1 MGKFSIPIFD
11 VFVDDDSLGL
21 TAVSLVDMPAIS
33 EDFIAM
39 SKAVQRLW
47 FNKEKHEVVGPL
59 LIPNQ
64 LILRYAED
72 GSAYYI
78 RWGKETIKKAAD
90 KYLMQGRF
98 NNITIMHEDID
109 KDDSERMQD
118 NVYLKKMWIIND
130 AKSDIANVQYGYHL
144 PEGTLM
150 AKYKVYNRSIW
161 QRIKSGELRGFSIE
175 AIASLQNVNKML
187 EIQYNKMEKN
197 KIEITD
203 KALQLWDKFVMF
215 VNQSDVASD
224 ADALAG
230 EAKKDETDSGEV
242 TIKYWTDNDH
252 YLSVDAEGF
261 VRDEEGNLVDTGQY
275 KLSDGN
281 VLEVGEDNKFVGVH
295 AAADAKDD
303 AEPAEAPIAEA
314 EDDKDK
320 TSGETSCNEKVDE
333 VPSGETSGDTE
344 VKEEDAEDKASGDTK
359 ADADSDEADDMGDD
373 KNPDASNEEE
383 PEEPELPSDLVPF
396 ELDGEQYLIP
406 QPVADYIN
414 SLVGTDDKLQ
424 EEMAQL
430 KAKTP
435 SAKPIGSVV
444 KQAKEKKETYTYT
457 LSDAIRRLNWRKE

>member
-1 MGKFSIPIFD
+1 MGKTRIPIFD

-39 SKAVQRLW
+39 SKAGQRLW

-78 RWGKETIKKAAD
+78 RWSKDTIKKAAD

-187 EIQYNKMEKN
+187 EIQYSKMEKN

-215 VNQSDVASD
+215 VNQSDVAAD
-224 ADALAG
+224 ADAVAG

-275 KLSDGN
+275 KLADGN
-281 VLEVGEDNKFVGVH
+281 VLEVDEDNKFVGVH

-303 AEPAEAPIAEA
+303 AEPAKAPIAEA
-314 EDDKDK
+314 EDK
-320 TSGETSCNEKVDE
+320 TSGET
-333 VPSGETSGDTE
+333 SGETSGDTE
-344 VKEEDAEDKASGDTK
+344 VKEEGIEDNPSGDTK
-359 ADADSDEADDMGDD
+359 GDVDTDEADDMDDD
-373 KNPDASNEEE
+373 KTPDASNEEE
-383 PEEPELPSDLVPF
+383 PQLPTDLVPF

-406 QPVADYIN
+406 QPVADYIK
-414 SLVGTDDKLQ
+414 SLVGNDDKMK

-444 KQAKEKKETYTYT
+444 KQAKESKETYTYT
-457 LSDAIRRLNWRKE
+457 LTDAIKRLNWRNE

>member
-78 RWGKETIKKAAD
+78 RWSKETIKKAAD
-90 KYLMQGRF
+90 KYLIQGRF

-314 EDDKDK
+314 EDK
-320 TSGETSCNEKVDE
+320 T
-333 VPSGETSGDTE
+333 
-344 VKEEDAEDKASGDTK
+344 SGDTK
-359 ADADSDEADDMGDD
+359 ADVDSDEVDDMGDD
-373 KNPDASNEEE
+373 KNPDASNE
-383 PEEPELPSDLVPF
+383 EEPELPSDLVPF

-444 KQAKEKKETYTYT
+444 KQAKESKETYTYT
-457 LSDAIRRLNWRKE
+457 LTDAIKRLNWRKE

>member
-39 SKAVQRLW
+39 SKAGQRLW

-78 RWGKETIKKAAD
+78 RWSKDTIKKAAD

-187 EIQYNKMEKN
+187 EIQYSKMEKN

-215 VNQSDVASD
+215 VNQSDVAAD
-224 ADALAG
+224 ADAVAG

-275 KLSDGN
+275 KLADGN
-281 VLEVGEDNKFVGVH
+281 VLEVDEDNKFVGVH

-303 AEPAEAPIAEA
+303 AEPAKAPIAEA
-314 EDDKDK
+314 EDK
-320 TSGETSCNEKVDE
+320 TSGET
-333 VPSGETSGDTE
+333 SGETSGDTE
-344 VKEEDAEDKASGDTK
+344 VKEEGIEDNPSGDTK
-359 ADADSDEADDMGDD
+359 GDVDTDEADDMDDD
-373 KNPDASNEEE
+373 KTPDASNEEE
-383 PEEPELPSDLVPF
+383 PQLPSDLVPF

-406 QPVADYIN
+406 QPVADYIK
-414 SLVGTDDKLQ
+414 SLVGNDDKMK

-444 KQAKEKKETYTYT
+444 KQAKESKETYTYT
-457 LSDAIRRLNWRKE
+457 LTDAIKRLNWRNE

>member
-1 MGKFSIPIFD
+1 MGKFRIPIYD

-39 SKAVQRLW
+39 SKAGQRLW

-59 LIPNQ
+59 LIPGQ

-78 RWGKETIKKAAD
+78 RWGRETIKKAAD
-90 KYLMQGRF
+90 KYLMQGKF

-118 NVYLKKMWIIND
+118 NVYLKKMWIIQD

-175 AIASLQNVNKML
+175 AIASLQSVNKML

-224 ADALAG
+224 ADAVAG

-275 KLSDGN
+275 KLADGN

-295 AAADAKDD
+295 AAADAKSD
-303 AEPAEAPIAEA
+303 AEPSEAPIAEA
-314 EDDKDK
+314 EDK
-320 TSGETSCNEKVDE
+320 TSGETSYNEKVEE
-333 VPSGETSGDTE
+333 VPSGDTSGDTE
-344 VKEEDAEDKASGDTK
+344 VKEEGIEDNPSGDTK
-359 ADADSDEADDMGDD
+359 GDVDTDEVDDMDDD
-373 KNPDASNEEE
+373 KTPDASNEEE
-383 PEEPELPSDLVPF
+383 PQLPSDLVPF
-396 ELDGEQYLIP
+396 ELNDEEYLIP

-414 SLVGTDDKLQ
+414 SLVGNDDKMK

-444 KQAKEKKETYTYT
+444 KQAKEPKETYTYT
-457 LSDAIRRLNWRKE
+457 LTDAIKRLNWRNE

>member
-39 SKAVQRLW
+39 SKAGQRLW

-78 RWGKETIKKAAD
+78 RWSKDTIKKAAD

-187 EIQYNKMEKN
+187 EIQYSKMEKN

-215 VNQSDVASD
+215 VNQSDVAAD
-224 ADALAG
+224 ADAVAG

-275 KLSDGN
+275 KLADGN
-281 VLEVGEDNKFVGVH
+281 VLEVDEDNKFVGVH

-303 AEPAEAPIAEA
+303 AEPAKAPIAEA
-314 EDDKDK
+314 EDK
-320 TSGETSCNEKVDE
+320 TNGET
-333 VPSGETSGDTE
+333 SGETSGDTE
-344 VKEEDAEDKASGDTK
+344 VKEEGIEDNPSGDTK
-359 ADADSDEADDMGDD
+359 ADADSDEVDDMDDD
-373 KNPDASNEEE
+373 KTPDASNEEE
-383 PEEPELPSDLVPF
+383 PQLPSDLVPF

-406 QPVADYIN
+406 QPVADYIK

-444 KQAKEKKETYTYT
+444 KQAKESKETYTYT
-457 LSDAIRRLNWRKE
+457 LTDAIKRLNWRKE

>member
-39 SKAVQRLW
+39 SKAGQRLW

-78 RWGKETIKKAAD
+78 RWSKDTIKKAAD

-187 EIQYNKMEKN
+187 EIQYSKMEKN

-215 VNQSDVASD
+215 VNQSDVAAD
-224 ADALAG
+224 ADAVAG

-275 KLSDGN
+275 KLADGN
-281 VLEVGEDNKFVGVH
+281 VLEVDEDNKFVGVH

-303 AEPAEAPIAEA
+303 AEPAKAPIAEA
-314 EDDKDK
+314 EDK
-320 TSGETSCNEKVDE
+320 TSGET
-333 VPSGETSGDTE
+333 SGETSGDTE
-344 VKEEDAEDKASGDTK
+344 VKEEGIEDNPSGDTK
-359 ADADSDEADDMGDD
+359 GDVDTDEADDMDDD
-373 KNPDASNEEE
+373 KTPDASNEEE
-383 PEEPELPSDLVPF
+383 PQLPTDLVPF

-406 QPVADYIN
+406 QPVADYIK
-414 SLVGTDDKLQ
+414 SLVGNDDKMK

-444 KQAKEKKETYTYT
+444 KQAKESKETYTYT
-457 LSDAIRRLNWRKE
+457 LTDAIKRLNWRNE

>member
-1 MGKFSIPIFD
+1 MGKTRIPIFD

-39 SKAVQRLW
+39 SKAGQRLW

-78 RWGKETIKKAAD
+78 RWSKDTIKKAAD

-187 EIQYNKMEKN
+187 EIQYSKMEKN

-215 VNQSDVASD
+215 VNQSDVAAD
-224 ADALAG
+224 ADAVAG

-275 KLSDGN
+275 KLADGN
-281 VLEVGEDNKFVGVH
+281 VLEVDEDNKFVGVH

-303 AEPAEAPIAEA
+303 AEPAKAPIAEA
-314 EDDKDK
+314 EDK
-320 TSGETSCNEKVDE
+320 TNGET
-333 VPSGETSGDTE
+333 SGETSGDTE
-344 VKEEDAEDKASGDTK
+344 VKEEGIEDNPSGDTK
-359 ADADSDEADDMGDD
+359 ADADSDEVDDMDDD
-373 KNPDASNEEE
+373 KTPDASNEEE
-383 PEEPELPSDLVPF
+383 PQLPSDLVPF

-406 QPVADYIN
+406 QPVADYIK

-444 KQAKEKKETYTYT
+444 KQAKESKETYTYT
-457 LSDAIRRLNWRKE
+457 LTDAIKRLNWRNE

>member
-98 NNITIMHEDID
+98 NNITIMHEDIG

-314 EDDKDK
+314 EDK
-320 TSGETSCNEKVDE
+320 TSGNEKVEE

-344 VKEEDAEDKASGDTK
+344 VKEEDAEDNPSGDTK
-359 ADADSDEADDMGDD
+359 ADVDSDEVDDMDDD
-373 KNPDASNEEE
+373 KTPDTSNEEE
-383 PEEPELPSDLVPF
+383 PELPNDLVPF

-444 KQAKEKKETYTYT
+444 KQAKESKETYTYT
-457 LSDAIRRLNWRKE
+457 LTDAIKRLNWRKE

>member
-39 SKAVQRLW
+39 SKAGQRLW

-78 RWGKETIKKAAD
+78 RWGKDTIKKAAD
-90 KYLMQGRF
+90 KYLMQGKF

-187 EIQYNKMEKN
+187 EIQYSKMEKN

-224 ADALAG
+224 ADAVAG
-230 EAKKDETDSGEV
+230 EAKKDETNSGEV

-261 VRDEEGNLVDTGQY
+261 VRDEEGNLVDAGQY

-281 VLEVGEDNKFVGVH
+281 VLEVGQDNKFVGVH

-314 EDDKDK
+314 EDK
-320 TSGETSCNEKVDE
+320 TSGETRCNEKVEE
-333 VPSGETSGDTE
+333 VPSGETSGDTKIDVDTDE
-344 VKEEDAEDKASGDTK
+344 V
-359 ADADSDEADDMGDD
+359 DDMDDD
-373 KNPDASNEEE
+373 KTPDASVEEE
-383 PEEPELPSDLVPF
+383 PQLPSDLVPF
-396 ELDGEQYLIP
+396 ELNDEEYLIP
-406 QPVADYIN
+406 QPVADFIK
-414 SLVGTDDKLQ
+414 SLVGNDDKMKK
-424 EEMAQL
+424 EMAQL
-430 KAKTP
+430 KSKTP

-444 KQAKEKKETYTYT
+444 KQAKEPKETYTYT
-457 LSDAIRRLNWRKE
+457 LTDAIKRLNWRNE

>member
-39 SKAVQRLW
+39 SKAGQRLW

-78 RWGKETIKKAAD
+78 RWSKETIKKAAD

-150 AKYKVYNRSIW
+150 AKYKVYNCSIW

-224 ADALAG
+224 ADAVAS
-230 EAKKDETDSGEV
+230 EAKKDETNSGEV

-275 KLSDGN
+275 KLADGN

-314 EDDKDK
+314 EDN
-320 TSGETSCNEKVDE
+320 TSGKTSCNEKVE
-333 VPSGETSGDTE
+333 KVPSGDTSGDTE
-344 VKEEDAEDKASGDTK
+344 VKEEGIEDNPSGDTK
-359 ADADSDEADDMGDD
+359 IDVDTDEVDDMDDD
-373 KNPDASNEEE
+373 KTPDASVEKE
-383 PEEPELPSDLVPF
+383 PQLPSDLVPF
-396 ELDGEQYLIP
+396 ELNDEEYLIP
-406 QPVADYIN
+406 QPVADFIK
-414 SLVGTDDKLQ
+414 SLVGNDDKMKK
-424 EEMAQL
+424 EMAQL
-430 KAKTP
+430 KSKTP

-444 KQAKEKKETYTYT
+444 KQAKEPKETYTYT
-457 LSDAIRRLNWRKE
+457 LTDAIKRLNWRKE

>member
-1 MGKFSIPIFD
+1 MGKFRIPIYD

-39 SKAVQRLW
+39 SKAGQRLW

-64 LILRYAED
+64 LILRYSED

-78 RWGKETIKKAAD
+78 RWSKETIKKAAD

-314 EDDKDK
+314 EDNKDNKDK
-320 TSGETSCNEKVDE
+320 TSGEA
-333 VPSGETSGDTE
+333 SGDTE
-344 VKEEDAEDKASGDTK
+344 VKEEEDAEDKASGDTK

-373 KNPDASNEEE
+373 KNPDASNE
-383 PEEPELPSDLVPF
+383 EEPELPSDLVPF

-444 KQAKEKKETYTYT
+444 KQAKESKETYTYT
-457 LSDAIRRLNWRKE
+457 LTDAIKRLNWRKE

>member
-39 SKAVQRLW
+39 SKAGQRLW

-78 RWGKETIKKAAD
+78 RWGKDTIKKAAD
-90 KYLMQGRF
+90 KYLMQGKF

-130 AKSDIANVQYGYHL
+130 VKSDIANVQYGYHL

-175 AIASLQNVNKML
+175 AIASLQSVNKML

-224 ADALAG
+224 ADGIAS

-281 VLEVGEDNKFVGVH
+281 VLEVGQDNKFVGVH

-303 AEPAEAPIAEA
+303 AEPSEAPIAEA
-314 EDDKDK
+314 EDK
-320 TSGETSCNEKVDE
+320 TSGETNCNEKVEE
-333 VPSGETSGDTE
+333 VPSGDTSGDTE
-344 VKEEDAEDKASGDTK
+344 VKEEGIEDNPSGDTK
-359 ADADSDEADDMGDD
+359 ADVDTDEVDDMDDD
-373 KNPDASNEEE
+373 KTPDASNEEE
-383 PEEPELPSDLVPF
+383 PQLPSDLVPF
-396 ELDGEQYLIP
+396 ELNDEEYLIP

-414 SLVGTDDKLQ
+414 SLIGNDDKMK

-444 KQAKEKKETYTYT
+444 KQGKEKKETYTYT

>member
-39 SKAVQRLW
+39 SKAGQRLW

-90 KYLMQGRF
+90 KYLMQGKF

-224 ADALAG
+224 ADGIAS

-252 YLSVDAEGF
+252 YLTVDAEGY
-261 VRDEEGNLVDTGQY
+261 VRDEEDNLVDTGQY

-295 AAADAKDD
+295 AQADAKDD

-314 EDDKDK
+314 EDNKDK
-320 TSGETSCNEKVDE
+320 T
-333 VPSGETSGDTE
+333 SGETSGDTE
-344 VKEEDAEDKASGDTK
+344 VKEEGIEDNPSGDTK
-359 ADADSDEADDMGDD
+359 ADADADEADNMDDD

-383 PEEPELPSDLVPF
+383 PELPSYLVQF

-414 SLVGTDDKLQ
+414 SLVGNDDKMKK
-424 EEMAQL
+424 EMAQL

-444 KQAKEKKETYTYT
+444 KQAKESKETYTYT
-457 LSDAIRRLNWRKE
+457 LTDAIKRLNWRNE

>member
-1 MGKFSIPIFD
+1 
-11 VFVDDDSLGL
+11 
-21 TAVSLVDMPAIS
+21 
-33 EDFIAM
+33 
-39 SKAVQRLW
+39 
-47 FNKEKHEVVGPL
+47 
-59 LIPNQ
+59 
-64 LILRYAED
+64 
-72 GSAYYI
+72 
-78 RWGKETIKKAAD
+78 
-90 KYLMQGRF
+90 
-98 NNITIMHEDID
+98 MHEDID

-175 AIASLQNVNKML
+175 AIASLQSVNKML
-187 EIQYNKMEKN
+187 EIQYSKMEKN
-197 KIEITD
+197 KSIEITD

-215 VNQSDVASD
+215 VNQSEITSD
-224 ADALAG
+224 ADGIAS

-281 VLEVGEDNKFVGVH
+281 VLEVGQDNKFVGVH

-314 EDDKDK
+314 EDK
-320 TSGETSCNEKVDE
+320 TSGKTSCNEKVEE
-333 VPSGETSGDTE
+333 VPSGDTSGKTD
-344 VKEEDAEDKASGDTK
+344 VKEEGIEDNPSGDTK
-359 ADADSDEADDMGDD
+359 IDVDTDEVDDMDDD
-373 KNPDASNEEE
+373 KTPDASVEEE
-383 PEEPELPSDLVPF
+383 PQLPSDLVPF
-396 ELDGEQYLIP
+396 ELNDEEYLIP
-406 QPVADYIN
+406 QPVADFIK
-414 SLVGTDDKLQ
+414 SLVGNDDKMKK
-424 EEMAQL
+424 EMAQL
-430 KAKTP
+430 KSKTP

-444 KQAKEKKETYTYT
+444 KQAKEPKETYTYT
-457 LSDAIRRLNWRKE
+457 LTDAIKRLNWRNE